1 MTTTRIR
8 RCGEAALLLDCADL
22 AGAVTLARRL
32 DELRLEAVDVVPA
45 AKTVLVTA
53 RDAHSLPSLRRR
65 VEDILATPAQGGAG
79 VGEPA
84 GSGSAG
90 SGSAGRVGGGSAEGG
105 GGEGGGARAR
115 THTLAV
121 RYDGPDLADVAELAG
136 ISPEELVRRH
146 TQVTWRA
153 AFGGFAPGFAY
164 LVDDREVEGQSAG
177 RCLPAVPRLASPR
190 ATVPAGSVG
199 LADRFCAV
207 YPGASPGGWRLL
219 GTTDATLWDVDREY
233 PALVAPGDIV
243 RFRDVGGVHR

>member
-32 DELRLEAVDVVPA
+32 DELRPEAVDVVPA

-53 RDAHSLPSLRRR
+53 RDAHTLPSLRRR

-79 VGEPA
+79 RGEAA
-84 GSGSAG
+84 GS
-90 SGSAGRVGGGSAEGG
+90 VEGGSAEGG
-105 GGEGGGARAR
+105 SGVAGGARAR
-115 THTLAV
+115 THTLVV

-146 TQVTWRA
+146 TEVTWRA
-153 AFGGFAPGFAY
+153 AFGGFAPGFVY

-177 RCLPAVPRLASPR
+177 RCLPVVPRLASPR

>member
-32 DELRLEAVDVVPA
+32 DELRPEAVDVVPA

-53 RDAHSLPSLRRR
+53 RDAHTLPSLRRR
-65 VEDILATPAQGGAG
+65 VEDILADS
-79 VGEPA
+79 GE
-84 GSGSAG
+84 
-90 SGSAGRVGGGSAEGG
+90 GGSAEGG
-105 GGEGGGARAR
+105 SGVAGGARAR
-115 THTLAV
+115 THTLVV

-146 TQVTWRA
+146 TEVTWRA
-153 AFGGFAPGFAY
+153 AFGGFAPGFVY

-177 RCLPAVPRLASPR
+177 RCLPVVPRLASPR